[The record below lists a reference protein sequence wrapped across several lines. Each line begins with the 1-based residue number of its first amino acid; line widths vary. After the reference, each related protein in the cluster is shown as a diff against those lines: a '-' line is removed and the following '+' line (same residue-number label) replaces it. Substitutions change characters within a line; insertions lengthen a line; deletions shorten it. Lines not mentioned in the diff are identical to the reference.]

1 MRNLEELIKFQK
13 QHRNPGAQLG
23 EFLLAHSNSPAY
35 LAGQLRAY
43 LAAVE
48 ADLEAEQTWAGNLLE
63 KVRQVP
69 GSSA

>member
-35 LAGQLRAY
+35 LA
-43 LAAVE
+43 AVE